1 LHLCF
6 GMLTTNPMISPT
18 SVAPCPLLLGA
29 TACPSGSAS
38 PSSSVPPP
46 PPSGLRASGRRER
59 SHAPS
64 SCPTSSRRG
73 RIPYDA
79 TRGAQARVQ
88 SLSSPCWPNPSC
100 GSDKGF
106 LSLSSSAP
114 VRARRGLSSALARP
128 PVLLLLNGP
137 CWRGQDVVL
146 PLRWR
151 GPGAPLRLRAGT
163 GPCTA
168 PSPRHRTGASED
180 RWMVAPSCGE

>member
-38 PSSSVPPP
+38 PSSSAPPP
-46 PPSGLRASGRRER
+46 PPSGLRTSGRRER

-64 SCPTSSRRG
+64 SCPASSRRG

-88 SLSSPCWPNPSC
+88 SPSSPCWPNPSC

-106 LSLSSSAP
+106 LLPLSSAP
-114 VRARRGLSSALARP
+114 MRARRGLSSALAP
-128 PVLLLLNGP
+128 P
-137 CWRGQDVVL
+137 R
-146 PLRWR
+146 
-151 GPGAPLRLRAGT
+151 
-163 GPCTA
+163 
-168 PSPRHRTGASED
+168 
-180 RWMVAPSCGE
+180 VAPPQRTMLARSGCRPSTALARSRCAAPPPRRHGPVHRSFSAP